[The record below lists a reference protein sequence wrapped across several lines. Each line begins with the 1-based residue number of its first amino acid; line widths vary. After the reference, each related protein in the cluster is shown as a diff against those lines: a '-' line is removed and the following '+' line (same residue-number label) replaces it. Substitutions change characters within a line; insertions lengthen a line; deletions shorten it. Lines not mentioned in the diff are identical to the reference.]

1 MREARTRYSTVSIV
15 LHWVIFAL
23 ILANATF
30 GGWMEDAAPS
40 DKLGYFAL
48 HKSVGILVLVLS
60 LLRLGW
66 RIVHPFAPFPETM
79 PGWERLLARGTHI
92 LFYILMIGAPLLGW
106 AAASAGG
113 APAVPLFDVLPWP
126 NLPLPENEDLGEI
139 LGGVHKL
146 MVKAIYVVLG
156 LHVLGALK
164 HQFLDRDE
172 VLYRMLPLS
181 FLRRKIS

>member
-1 MREARTRYSTVSIV
+1 MREARSRYSTVSIV
-15 LHWVIFAL
+15 LHWTIFAL

-30 GGWMEDAAPS
+30 GGWMEDAAPP

-48 HKSVGILVLVLS
+48 HKSVGILILALS
-60 LLRLGW
+60 LIRLGW

-79 PGWERLLARGTHI
+79 PAWERLLARGTHI

-113 APAVPLFDVLPWP
+113 APPVPLFDLLPGP
-126 NLPLPENEDLGEI
+126 NLPLPENEDLGEA
-139 LGGVHKL
+139 LGGLHKL
-146 MVKAIYVVLG
+146 MVKAIYVVLA

-164 HQFLDRDE
+164 HQFFDRDAT
-172 VLYRMLPLS
+172 LYRMLPLP
-181 FLRRKIS
+181 FLRRKES